1 VYPRIGINY
10 NFGVTKGSLLAGIGV
25 LNTYRLSD
33 RWSLFGALGYQ
44 VSTSEGMGFST
55 TGMEVSAGSNGYF
68 DIDFG
73 VRLDIGR
80 NQFYRDVES
89 KRKAYSQP
97 LTGHNWPRFAV
108 NTIASVGVA
117 YGVKRYPLQA
127 MQQLPPWVFSVWQ
140 ETAITGMMCWREQR
154 SVSVPQN

>member
-1 VYPRIGINY
+1 M
-10 NFGVTKGSLLAGIGV
+10 GVGLEE
-25 LNTYRLSD
+25 TYRLND
-33 RWSLFGALGYQ
+33 RLSLFGALGYQ

-97 LTGHNWPRFAV
+97 LTGHNWSRFAV

-140 ETAITGMMCWREQR
+140 ETAITGMTYWLAQP